1 MAALLF
7 IIITNILTLNP
18 LFIDTAAV
26 MTSMIWCLY
35 YTYKQKKTKE
45 QYIQTQAIRLNA
57 GKRRFDIDFTV
68 CKLVESANM
77 QAEMLI
83 KPTECCGKPHINAM
97 DRKDVITLGCI
108 YIVWRP
114 AETSPFA

>member
-45 QYIQTQAIRLNA
+45 QYIQTQAIR
-57 GKRRFDIDFTV
+57 
-68 CKLVESANM
+68 
-77 QAEMLI
+77 
-83 KPTECCGKPHINAM
+83 INAM
-97 DRKDVITLGCI
+97 QE
-108 YIVWRP
+108 
-114 AETSPFA
+114 ETFWYRLYSMQTGRECKHAGRDAY